1 MKKHLILTIALY
13 LTATL
18 PIKAQEE
25 YTVSSPNG
33 SLELKISMRD
43 TLSYQIF
50 ADGEALSEISPIA
63 MIVERNGRRI
73 TLGENPAVEKCSRN
87 SISQKIPMHLGEN
100 DQIDDTYNEM
110 ILDLGTLYSLHCRAY
125 DEGVAYRIES
135 KISGSIT
142 IRNEIAEFNFKDNPQ
157 VWIAYDEDKRTM
169 SQWELPYKRE
179 LSVKSVKTGDYG
191 INPCFFRNNKKNIGI
206 TVIES
211 DLENYPGMYLLKK
224 EAGNKLVGKWAEYP
238 KKIKNDSKYDSQA
251 VLERYD
257 YIALTPGVR
266 TYPWRGFIISR
277 DDSELMNNDLIY
289 KLAKPQV
296 ERDFSWIS
304 AGQTAFEWLHDGELE
319 GDLGFIY
326 GPFGDGRPHTLEFY
340 KYYVDF
346 AAEMGFEWMTCD
358 AGWGEEYIKEL
369 CTYAKS
375 KNIKIMVWS
384 YFNFLLVDE
393 PMLARFKEWG
403 ISGVKA
409 DFMSRDDQVAS
420 GWIPTMAER
429 CAKYQLMLLL
439 HGCPKPVAWH
449 RTYPNIISYEAV
461 TGEESNK
468 WNDNCNPLYHT
479 VIPFLRMLGG
489 AMDMTPGSLRNKTR
503 KGWTWKGTGAP
514 WSLGTRAHQM
524 AQYVVYHQT
533 LGFVS
538 DAPTEYRKFPE
549 IMEFLK
555 HVPTIWNET
564 KPLQGKIGEFAVMA
578 RRSDKEWYVGGLS
591 NWTERTLDVDFSFLT
606 PGIPYKAYII
616 EDVPE
621 KNNDTSSTTGD
632 ATACKCH
639 TIDVTSQT
647 RMSFK
652 LAEGGGFVMRIYP
665 DPNYTSVKNTALR
678 EKVQIW
684 YEQNNESI
692 YVQLPEHELTADI
705 HLYDITGRPFYPDY
719 TKKDNPLCISIA
731 QLSRGYYCVKCTTPD
746 LSQSKLIYKN

>member
-1 MKKHLILTIALY
+1 MKKHLILTIALC

-25 YTVSSPNG
+25 YTVSSPNR

-63 MIVERNGRRI
+63 MVVERNGRRI

-110 ILDLGTLYSLHCRAY
+110 ILDLGSLYSLHCRAY

-135 KISGSIT
+135 KINGSIT

-277 DDSELMNNDLIY
+277 DDSELMNNDLVY
-289 KLAKPQV
+289 KLAKPQA
-296 ERDFSWIS
+296 EGDFSWIS
-304 AGQTAFEWLHDGELE
+304 AGRTAFEWLHDGELE

-369 CTYAKS
+369 CAYAKS
-375 KNIKIMVWS
+375 KSIKIMVWS

-429 CAKYQLMLLL
+429 CAKHQLMLLL

-479 VIPFLRMLGG
+479 VVPFLRMLGG

-606 PGIPYKAYII
+606 RGMPYKAYII

-692 YVQLPEHELTADI
+692 YVQLPERELTADI
-705 HLYDITGRPFYPDY
+705 HLYDIAGRPFYPDY

-731 QLSRGYYCVKCTTPD
+731 QLSRGYYCVKCTTPG

>member
-1 MKKHLILTIALY
+1 MKKHLILTIALC

-110 ILDLGTLYSLHCRAY
+110 ILDLGSLYSLHCRAY

-157 VWIAYDEDKRTM
+157 IWIAYDEDKRTM

-304 AGQTAFEWLHDGELE
+304 AGRTAFEWLHDGELE

-606 PGIPYKAYII
+606 PGMPYKAYIL

-665 DPNYTSVKNTALR
+665 DPNYTSVKNIALR

-692 YVQLPEHELTADI
+692 YVQLPEREITADI
-705 HLYDITGRPFYPDY
+705 HLYDIAGRPFYPDY

-731 QLSRGYYCVKCTTPD
+731 QLSRGYYCVKCTTPG

>member
-251 VLERYD
+251 V
-257 YIALTPGVR
+257 
-266 TYPWRGFIISR
+266 
-277 DDSELMNNDLIY
+277 
-289 KLAKPQV
+289 
-296 ERDFSWIS
+296 
-304 AGQTAFEWLHDGELE
+304 
-319 GDLGFIY
+319 
-326 GPFGDGRPHTLEFY
+326 
-340 KYYVDF
+340 
-346 AAEMGFEWMTCD
+346 
-358 AGWGEEYIKEL
+358 
-369 CTYAKS
+369 KS
-375 KNIKIMVWS
+375 
-384 YFNFLLVDE
+384 
-393 PMLARFKEWG
+393 G
-403 ISGVKA
+403 
-409 DFMSRDDQVAS
+409 
-420 GWIPTMAER
+420 
-429 CAKYQLMLLL
+429 
-439 HGCPKPVAWH
+439 
-449 RTYPNIISYEAV
+449 
-461 TGEESNK
+461 
-468 WNDNCNPLYHT
+468 
-479 VIPFLRMLGG
+479 
-489 AMDMTPGSLRNKTR
+489 KTR
-503 KGWTWKGTGAP
+503 
-514 WSLGTRAHQM
+514 RA
-524 AQYVVYHQT
+524 A
-533 LGFVS
+533 
-538 DAPTEYRKFPE
+538 
-549 IMEFLK
+549 
-555 HVPTIWNET
+555 
-564 KPLQGKIGEFAVMA
+564 
-578 RRSDKEWYVGGLS
+578 
-591 NWTERTLDVDFSFLT
+591 
-606 PGIPYKAYII
+606 
-616 EDVPE
+616 
-621 KNNDTSSTTGD
+621 
-632 ATACKCH
+632 
-639 TIDVTSQT
+639 
-647 RMSFK
+647 
-652 LAEGGGFVMRIYP
+652 
-665 DPNYTSVKNTALR
+665 
-678 EKVQIW
+678 
-684 YEQNNESI
+684 
-692 YVQLPEHELTADI
+692 
-705 HLYDITGRPFYPDY
+705 
-719 TKKDNPLCISIA
+719 
-731 QLSRGYYCVKCTTPD
+731 
-746 LSQSKLIYKN
+746 

>member
-1 MKKHLILTIALY
+1 MKKHLILTIALC

-157 VWIAYDEDKRTM
+157 IWIAYDEDKRTM

-304 AGQTAFEWLHDGELE
+304 AGRTAFEWLHDGELE

-606 PGIPYKAYII
+606 PGMPYKAYIL

>member
-304 AGQTAFEWLHDGELE
+304 AGRTAFEWLHDGELE

-684 YEQNNESI
+684 YEQNNETI

>member
-304 AGQTAFEWLHDGELE
+304 AGRTAFEWLHDGELE

-369 CTYAKS
+369 CTHAKS

>member
-304 AGQTAFEWLHDGELE
+304 AGRTAFEWLHDGELE

-705 HLYDITGRPFYPDY
+705 NLYDITGRPFYPDY

>member
-110 ILDLGTLYSLHCRAY
+110 ILDLGSLYSLHCRAY

-304 AGQTAFEWLHDGELE
+304 AGRTAFEWLHDGELE

-652 LAEGGGFVMRIYP
+652 LAERGGFVMRIYP

>member
-1 MKKHLILTIALY
+1 MKKHLILIIVLCFA
-13 LTATL
+13 ATL
-18 PIKAQEE
+18 QLKAQKE

-33 SLELKISMRD
+33 TLELKIITED

-50 ADGEALSEISPIA
+50 SGGEAISEISPIA
-63 MIVERNGRRI
+63 MVVERNGRQLV
-73 TLGENPAVEKCSRN
+73 LGENPVVEKCTRN
-87 SISQKIPMHLGEN
+87 FISQKIPMHLGEN
-100 DQIDDTYNEM
+100 DEIDDTYNEM
-110 ILDLGTLYSLHCRAY
+110 ILDLGSLYSLHCRAY
-125 DEGVAYRIES
+125 DEGVAYRMES

-142 IRNEIAEFNFKDNPQ
+142 VRTEIAEFNFKDNPQ

-179 LSVKSVKTGDYG
+179 LSVKSIKTGDYG
-191 INPCFFRNNKKNIGI
+191 INPCFFRNNKKAIGI

-211 DLENYPGMYLLKK
+211 DLDNYPGMYLLKK

-238 KKIKNDSKYDSQA
+238 KKIKNENKYDSQA

-257 YIALTPGVR
+257 YIAVTPGKR
-266 TYPWRGFIISR
+266 TYPWRGFIISH
-277 DDSELMNNDLIY
+277 DDSELMNNDLVY

-296 ERDFSWIS
+296 EGDFSWIS
-304 AGQTAFEWLHDGELE
+304 GGRTAFEWLHDGELE

-369 CTYAKS
+369 CTYARS

-409 DFMSRDDQVAS
+409 DFMSRDDQIAA

-429 CAKYQLMLLL
+429 CAKNQLMLLL

-468 WNDNCNPLYHT
+468 WNDNCNPVYHT

-555 HVPTIWNET
+555 HVPTVWNET
-564 KPLQGKIGEFAVMA
+564 KPLQGKIGEYAVMA
-578 RRSDKEWYVGGLS
+578 RRAGNEWYIGGLS
-591 NWTERTLDVDFSFLT
+591 NWTERSLNVDFSFLDPNT
-606 PGIPYKAYII
+606 RYKAYII
-616 EDVPE
+616 EDIPE
-621 KNNDTSSTTGD
+621 KNNDTSSRTGD
-632 ATACKCH
+632 ATACKCY
-639 TIDVTSQT
+639 TADVTSQT
-647 RMSFK
+647 QMSFQV
-652 LAEGGGFVMRIYP
+652 AEGGGFVIRIYP
-665 DPNYTSVKNTALR
+665 DPDDTGMKGTEIT
-678 EKVQIW
+678 EKVKIW
-684 YEQNNESI
+684 YEQKNESI
-692 YVQLPEHELTADI
+692 YVQLPERELTADI
-705 HLYDITGRPFYPDY
+705 HLYDIAGRPFYPNY
-719 TKKDNPLCISIA
+719 AANNNPLCIPVPY
-731 QLSRGYYCVKCTTPD
+731 LSKGYYCIKCTTPD
-746 LSQSKLIYKN
+746 ISQSTLIYKN

>member
-157 VWIAYDEDKRTM
+157 VWITYDEDKRTM

-304 AGQTAFEWLHDGELE
+304 AGRTAFEWLHDGELE

>member
-110 ILDLGTLYSLHCRAY
+110 ILDLGSLYSLHCRAY

-304 AGQTAFEWLHDGELE
+304 AGRTAFEWLHDGELE

-564 KPLQGKIGEFAVMA
+564 KPLQSKIGEFAVMA

>member
-1 MKKHLILTIALY
+1 MKKHLILTIALC

-25 YTVSSPNG
+25 YTVSSPNR

-63 MIVERNGRRI
+63 MVVERNGRRI

-110 ILDLGTLYSLHCRAY
+110 ILDLGSLYSLHCRAY

-224 EAGNKLVGKWAEYP
+224 EAGTKLVGKWAEYP

-277 DDSELMNNDLIY
+277 DDSELMNNDLVY
-289 KLAKPQV
+289 KLAKPQA

-304 AGQTAFEWLHDGELE
+304 AGRTAFEWLHDGELE

-369 CTYAKS
+369 CAYAKS
-375 KNIKIMVWS
+375 KSIKIMVWS

-591 NWTERTLDVDFSFLT
+591 NWTARTLDVDFSFLT
-606 PGIPYKAYII
+606 PGMPYKAYII

-692 YVQLPEHELTADI
+692 YVQLPERELTADI
-705 HLYDITGRPFYPDY
+705 HLYDIAGRPFYPDY

-731 QLSRGYYCVKCTTPD
+731 QLSRGYYCVKCTTPG

>member
-304 AGQTAFEWLHDGELE
+304 AGRTAFEWLHDGELE

-621 KNNDTSSTTGD
+621 KNNDTSSTTGA

>member
-110 ILDLGTLYSLHCRAY
+110 ILDLGSLYSLHCRAY

-289 KLAKPQV
+289 KLAKPEG
-296 ERDFSWIS
+296 ERGFSWVP
-304 AGQTAFEWLHDGELE
+304 AGRTALEALHDGELE

>member
-110 ILDLGTLYSLHCRAY
+110 ILDLGSLYSLHCRAY

-304 AGQTAFEWLHDGELE
+304 AGRTAFEWLHDGELE

-665 DPNYTSVKNTALR
+665 DPNYTSVKNITLR

>member
-110 ILDLGTLYSLHCRAY
+110 ILDLGTLYFLHCRAY

-304 AGQTAFEWLHDGELE
+304 AGRTAFEWLHDGELE

>member
-1 MKKHLILTIALY
+1 MKKHLILTIALC

-63 MIVERNGRRI
+63 MVVERNGRRI

-110 ILDLGTLYSLHCRAY
+110 ILDLGSLYSLHCRAY

-135 KISGSIT
+135 KINGSIT

-224 EAGNKLVGKWAEYP
+224 EVGNKLVGKWAEYP

-277 DDSELMNNDLIY
+277 DDSELMNNDLVY
-289 KLAKPQV
+289 KLAKPQA
-296 ERDFSWIS
+296 EKDFSWIS
-304 AGQTAFEWLHDGELE
+304 AGRTAFEWLHDGELE

-369 CTYAKS
+369 CAYAKS
-375 KNIKIMVWS
+375 KSIKIMVWS

-514 WSLGTRAHQM
+514 WSLGTRAHQI

-606 PGIPYKAYII
+606 PGMPYKAYII

-692 YVQLPEHELTADI
+692 YVQLPERELTADI
-705 HLYDITGRPFYPDY
+705 HLYDIAGRPFYPDY

-731 QLSRGYYCVKCTTPD
+731 QLSRGYYCVKCTTPG

>member
-110 ILDLGTLYSLHCRAY
+110 ILDLGSLYSLHCRAY

-257 YIALTPGVR
+257 YITLTPGVR

-304 AGQTAFEWLHDGELE
+304 AGRTAFEWLHDGELE

>member
-304 AGQTAFEWLHDGELE
+304 AGRTAFEWLHDGELE

-746 LSQSKLIYKN
+746 ISQSKLIYKN

>member
-304 AGQTAFEWLHDGELE
+304 AGRTAFEWLHDGELE

-514 WSLGTRAHQM
+514 WSLDTRAHQM

>member
-304 AGQTAFEWLHDGELE
+304 AGRTAFEWLHDGELE

-429 CAKYQLMLLL
+429 CAKYKLMLLL

-731 QLSRGYYCVKCTTPD
+731 QLSRGYYCVKCTAPD

>member
-304 AGQTAFEWLHDGELE
+304 AGRTAFEWLHDGELE

-731 QLSRGYYCVKCTTPD
+731 QMSRGYYCVKCTNQD

>member
-304 AGQTAFEWLHDGELE
+304 AGRTAFEWLHDGELE

-731 QLSRGYYCVKCTTPD
+731 QLSRGY
-746 LSQSKLIYKN
+746 

>member
-1 MKKHLILTIALY
+1 MKKHLILTIALC

-63 MIVERNGRRI
+63 MVVERNGRQI

-110 ILDLGTLYSLHCRAY
+110 ILDLGSLYSLHCRAY

-224 EAGNKLVGKWAEYP
+224 EAGTKLVGKWAEYP

-277 DDSELMNNDLIY
+277 DDSELMNNDLVY
-289 KLAKPQV
+289 KLAKPQA

-304 AGQTAFEWLHDGELE
+304 AGRTAFEWLHDGELE

-346 AAEMGFEWMTCD
+346 TAEMGFEWMTCD

-369 CTYAKS
+369 CAYAKS
-375 KNIKIMVWS
+375 KSIKIMVWS

-393 PMLARFKEWG
+393 PMLVRFKEWG

-409 DFMSRDDQVAS
+409 DFMSRDDQMAS

-606 PGIPYKAYII
+606 PGMPYKAYII

-665 DPNYTSVKNTALR
+665 DPNYTSVKNTVLR

-692 YVQLPEHELTADI
+692 YVQLPERELTADI

-731 QLSRGYYCVKCTTPD
+731 QLSRGYYCVKCTTPG

>member
-110 ILDLGTLYSLHCRAY
+110 ILDLGSLYSLHCRAY

-304 AGQTAFEWLHDGELE
+304 AGRTAFEWLHDGELE

-375 KNIKIMVWS
+375 KNIKITVWS

>member
-1 MKKHLILTIALY
+1 MKKHLILTIALC

-63 MIVERNGRRI
+63 MVVERNGRRI

-110 ILDLGTLYSLHCRAY
+110 ILDLGSLYSLHCRAY

-257 YIALTPGVR
+257 YIALTPGIR

-277 DDSELMNNDLIY
+277 DDSELMNNDLVY
-289 KLAKPQV
+289 KLAKPQA

-304 AGQTAFEWLHDGELE
+304 AGRTAFEWLHDGELE

-369 CTYAKS
+369 CAYAKS
-375 KNIKIMVWS
+375 KSIKIMVWS

-591 NWTERTLDVDFSFLT
+591 NWTARTLDVDFSFLT
-606 PGIPYKAYII
+606 PGMPYKAYII

-652 LAEGGGFVMRIYP
+652 LADGGGFVMRIYP

-692 YVQLPEHELTADI
+692 YVQLPERELTADI
-705 HLYDITGRPFYPDY
+705 HLYDIAGRPFYPDY

-731 QLSRGYYCVKCTTPD
+731 QLSRGYYCVKCTTPG

>member
-304 AGQTAFEWLHDGELE
+304 AGRTAFEWLHDGELE

-719 TKKDNPLCISIA
+719 TKKDNPLGISIA

>member
-1 MKKHLILTIALY
+1 MKKHLILTIALC

-63 MIVERNGRRI
+63 MVVERNGRRI

-110 ILDLGTLYSLHCRAY
+110 ILDLGSLYSLHCRAY

-224 EAGNKLVGKWAEYP
+224 EAVTKLVGKWAEYP

-257 YIALTPGVR
+257 YIALTPGIR

-277 DDSELMNNDLIY
+277 DDSELMNNDLVY
-289 KLAKPQV
+289 KLAKPQA

-304 AGQTAFEWLHDGELE
+304 AGRTAFEWLHDGELE

-369 CTYAKS
+369 CAYAKS
-375 KNIKIMVWS
+375 KSIKIMVWS

-591 NWTERTLDVDFSFLT
+591 NWTARTLDVDFSFLT
-606 PGIPYKAYII
+606 PGMPYKAYII

-692 YVQLPEHELTADI
+692 YVQLPERELTADI
-705 HLYDITGRPFYPDY
+705 HLYDIAGRPFYPDY

-731 QLSRGYYCVKCTTPD
+731 QLSRGYYCVKCTTPG

>member
-33 SLELKISMRD
+33 SLELKISMQD

-87 SISQKIPMHLGEN
+87 SISQKIPMYLGEN
-100 DQIDDTYNEM
+100 DQIDNTYNEM
-110 ILDLGTLYSLHCRAY
+110 ILDLGSLYSLHCRAY

-169 SQWELPYKRE
+169 SQWELPYRRE

-289 KLAKPQV
+289 KLAKPQA

-304 AGQTAFEWLHDGELE
+304 AGRTAFEWLHDGELE

-369 CTYAKS
+369 CAYAKS

-479 VIPFLRMLGG
+479 VVPFLRMLGG

>member
-1 MKKHLILTIALY
+1 MKKHLILTIALC

-110 ILDLGTLYSLHCRAY
+110 ILDLGSLYSLHCRAY

-304 AGQTAFEWLHDGELE
+304 AGRTAFEWLHDGELE

-606 PGIPYKAYII
+606 PGMPYKAYIL

-692 YVQLPEHELTADI
+692 YVQLPEREITADI
-705 HLYDITGRPFYPDY
+705 HLYDIAGRPFYPDY

-731 QLSRGYYCVKCTTPD
+731 QLSRGYYCVKCTTPG

>member
-110 ILDLGTLYSLHCRAY
+110 ILDLGSLYSLHCRAY

-304 AGQTAFEWLHDGELE
+304 AGRTAFEWLHDGELE

-731 QLSRGYYCVKCTTPD
+731 QLSRGYYCVKCTTRD

>member
-63 MIVERNGRRI
+63 MIVERNRRRI

-110 ILDLGTLYSLHCRAY
+110 ILDLGSLYSLHCRAY

-304 AGQTAFEWLHDGELE
+304 AGRTAFEWLHDGELE

-384 YFNFLLVDE
+384 YFNFLLVDA

>member
-304 AGQTAFEWLHDGELE
+304 AGRTAFEWLHDGELE

-606 PGIPYKAYII
+606 PGMPYKAYIL

-692 YVQLPEHELTADI
+692 YVQLPEREITADI

>member
-1 MKKHLILTIALY
+1 MKKHLILTIALC

-110 ILDLGTLYSLHCRAY
+110 ILDLGSLYSLHCRAY

-157 VWIAYDEDKRTM
+157 IWIAYDEDKRTM

-224 EAGNKLVGKWAEYP
+224 ETGNKLVGKWAEYP

-304 AGQTAFEWLHDGELE
+304 AGRTAFEWLHDGELE

>member
-110 ILDLGTLYSLHCRAY
+110 ILDLGSLYSLHCRAY

-304 AGQTAFEWLHDGELE
+304 AGRTAFEWLHDGELE

-555 HVPTIWNET
+555 HVPTIWDET

>member
-257 YIALTPGVR
+257 YLALTPGVR

-304 AGQTAFEWLHDGELE
+304 AGRTAFEWLHDGELE

>member
-110 ILDLGTLYSLHCRAY
+110 ILDLGSLYSLHCRAY

-304 AGQTAFEWLHDGELE
+304 AGRTAFEWLHDGELE

-555 HVPTIWNET
+555 HVPTIWDET

-684 YEQNNESI
+684 
-692 YVQLPEHELTADI
+692 
-705 HLYDITGRPFYPDY
+705 
-719 TKKDNPLCISIA
+719 
-731 QLSRGYYCVKCTTPD
+731 
-746 LSQSKLIYKN
+746 

>member
-1 MKKHLILTIALY
+1 MKKHLILTIALC

-25 YTVSSPNG
+25 YTVSSPNR

-63 MIVERNGRRI
+63 MVVERNGRQI

-110 ILDLGTLYSLHCRAY
+110 ILDLGSLYSLHCRAY
-125 DEGVAYRIES
+125 DEGMAYRIES
-135 KISGSIT
+135 KINGSIT

-277 DDSELMNNDLIY
+277 DDSELMNNDLVY
-289 KLAKPQV
+289 KLAKPQA
-296 ERDFSWIS
+296 EGDFSWIS
-304 AGQTAFEWLHDGELE
+304 AGRTAFEWLHDGELE

-369 CTYAKS
+369 CAYAKS

-489 AMDMTPGSLRNKTR
+489 AMDMTPGSLRNKTQ

-538 DAPTEYRKFPE
+538 DAPTEYHKFPE

-606 PGIPYKAYII
+606 RGMPYKAYII

-692 YVQLPEHELTADI
+692 YVQLPERELTADI
-705 HLYDITGRPFYPDY
+705 HLYDIAGRPFYPDY

-731 QLSRGYYCVKCTTPD
+731 QLSRGYYCVKCTTPG